1 MRPGSVGLVEAGSQE
16 PAADATLAEVA
27 IAGDSHSSLLTAR
40 PRSAGH
46 KHQPESSDIFSNFWS
61 AMAPWRSDKSKSAV
75 SAEYAAV
82 AGDAKEDEDDS
93 SGALRNRAGQQRP
106 GIPRAWQTCILG
118 LAMVAVTFLV
128 VRVSESTAS
137 HCSEWL
143 RAKRNPFAN
152 WGKPGTGTE
161 DLAWYPTDF
170 LRDVL
175 PIPCHSH
182 NDYWRKIPLF
192 NALYAG
198 CTGVEADVWLR
209 NGDLLVGH
217 DKASLQPNRTFQS
230 LYVNPLVEIL
240 THQNPKTP
248 FFRGKNNG
256 VFDTTPDQPLVLLV
270 DIKSDG
276 RETWPL
282 VSKQLAPLRE
292 RGWLSYYEKERFHR
306 RPIIVVGTGNAP
318 FDLVVGNSSYRDTFF
333 DAPLDKLENS
343 GYNWTNSYYASV
355 DFWRAIGPVWWTSGP
370 SQWQLDKIQAHL
382 REARR
387 RGLVSRYWK
396 LPSWPIHVRNKVWEV
411 LVEEGI
417 GMLNVDDLDA
427 ASKQDWTKLEVLE
440 KDGMIKSAT
449 REGEQ
454 VAG

>member
-1 MRPGSVGLVEAGSQE
+1 MSIGEATTQ
-16 PAADATLAEVA
+16 
-27 IAGDSHSSLLTAR
+27 
-40 PRSAGH
+40 
-46 KHQPESSDIFSNFWS
+46 
-61 AMAPWRSDKSKSAV
+61 
-75 SAEYAAV
+75 
-82 AGDAKEDEDDS
+82 
-93 SGALRNRAGQQRP
+93 
-106 GIPRAWQTCILG
+106 
-118 LAMVAVTFLV
+118 
-128 VRVSESTAS
+128 
-137 HCSEWL
+137 HCPEWL
-143 RAKRNPFAN
+143 RVRSDPFAN

-161 DLAWYPTDF
+161 ELAWYPTDF

-182 NDYWRKIPLF
+182 NDYWRRIPLF

-209 NGDLLVGH
+209 NGDLLVAH
-217 DKASLQPNRTFQS
+217 DTAALQPNRTFQS
-230 LYVNPLVEIL
+230 LYVNPLVKIL
-240 THQNPKTP
+240 THQNPKTS
-248 FFRGKNNG
+248 FFHGNDNG

-276 RETWPL
+276 RETWPV
-282 VSKQLAPLRE
+282 VSEQLAPLRE
-292 RGWLSYYEKERFHR
+292 RGWLSYYEKGQFHR

-370 SQWQLDKIQAHL
+370 NKWQLEKIKAHI
-382 REARR
+382 REAKR

-396 LPSWPIHVRNKVWEV
+396 LPSWPIHVRNKMWEL

-427 ASKQDWTKLEVLE
+427 ASKQDWTKLERLE
-440 KDGMIKSAT
+440 RERMTKSPS
-449 REGEQ
+449 EGEQ
-454 VAG
+454 VTG